1 MTDLTRAETD
11 ALLGFSCS
19 DEQWACISAPPEPFV
34 IVAGAGTGKTAV
46 MAARVLW
53 LVASGRVAA
62 HQVLGLTFTNKAAAE
77 LAARVSRLLD
87 VWHRSRRVADGARG
101 IGAGPGTGPGPVTA
115 VGADDT
121 QGEPTISTY
130 HSFARRLV
138 DEEGLRVGIEPGA
151 RLLPASAVAQL
162 AYRLVCRSDALAV
175 TTHTPAKVA
184 ADVMTLDAHLAEQ
197 TLTTDEVR
205 AHCRAVIADA
215 VSADRPTKPVRD
227 VGATAARRL
236 ELLDLVDE
244 LRAARSAIGGVDFSD
259 HMRLCVDLVR
269 RSPQLVEQLR
279 AEFPV
284 VLLDEY
290 QDTSIAQRV
299 ILSTLFRG
307 SAVTAVGDPL
317 QAIYGWRSASVANIA
332 AFGQHFGGATGEAPT
347 RVLSV
352 NRRSGAPILAAANM
366 IATELRADH
375 PQVAPL
381 RAPDDRPAQ
390 VRAALL
396 PTIGEERDWVV
407 DQVEAMVAAGR
418 PPQEIGILGRTND
431 SLLPL
436 HAALVARGIPASVS
450 GVAALESSPASL
462 AVLSTMRLL
471 ADPAD
476 NRACVA
482 LLSGPRWRL
491 GPADLAALAAR
502 AVELAEGPRPGTA
515 TGADLVAVL
524 LEQTRRPDQVER
536 PSLLEAAADPG
547 PRMSPAAIAR
557 LAELRT
563 ELRWLHGRVGDPLPE
578 LVARIVTITGAAV
591 EAALLARTSV
601 GQGGP
606 EGPGAGGDGTDAA
619 LEGLVAL
626 ADDFSDIDGR
636 TGLGAFLAHLDA
648 AELLGSEE
656 EVDLPLLPGCVQL
669 MTMHKAKGLEFPVV
683 ALPHLSAGQ
692 FPGSKGMDRWT
703 TQARV
708 VPFELRDDRH
718 VLPHL
723 VELSSTALTG
733 FDAACR
739 AADRGGDD
747 RLAYVAATR
756 AQDVLLASGHWWGE
770 TQKAP
775 RGPSPYLE
783 ALRAQADAVPVG
795 GAEEWARPPEPD
807 ADGSAPTNPSLDG
820 QAEVPWPTVGLRAD
834 DPTIRAAQA
843 VEALLTAAADPA
855 PTAWPA
861 LAGPP
866 TPSGP
871 PLPPVAPEVAGWV
884 HREVAG
890 WDDALALV
898 LSGPAG
904 YPDPGGSPGL
914 PQVLSASAAMDLARD
929 PTGFASR
936 IARPMPV
943 RRNRSA
949 ELGSAFHAWVESRLG
964 VQPLITDDLLPG
976 AADEGISSDED
987 LAALKE
993 AFERLPHAAA
1003 IPAGLEVPFAVGL
1016 GERLIRGRIDAVFPA
1031 LPGAPAEVRW
1041 DVVDWKTSAREKADP
1056 LQLAIYRLAWAELR
1070 GIPLETIRASFVYV
1084 RTGRIDSPDP
1094 LPDRDQLMALL
1105 DSAQAG
1111 AGIPASGSVPA

>member
-1 MTDLTRAETD
+1 MTDLTRGELD
-11 ALLGFSCS
+11 ALLGFPCS

-77 LAARVSRLLD
+77 LAARVSKLLD
-87 VWHRSRRVADGARG
+87 VWHRSRRVSNAAEAADASLTP
-101 IGAGPGTGPGPVTA
+101 AET
-115 VGADDT
+115 D
-121 QGEPTISTY
+121 GEPTISTY

-138 DEEGLRVGIEPGA
+138 DEQGLRVGIEPGA

-162 AYRLVCRSDALAV
+162 AYRLVCRSDALQRA
-175 TTHTPAKVA
+175 THTPAKVA
-184 ADVMTLDAHLAEQ
+184 ADVVTLDAHLAEQ
-197 TLTTDEVR
+197 TLSTDEVR
-205 AHCRAVIADA
+205 GHCHQVIADA
-215 VSADRPTKPVRD
+215 ATVAKPTKATRD
-227 VGATAARRL
+227 LAEAAGRRL
-236 ELLDLVDE
+236 ELLDLVDA
-244 LRAARSAIGGVDFSD
+244 LRAARAASGGVDFSD

-269 RSPQLVEQLR
+269 RSPELVEQLR
-279 AEFPV
+279 EEFPV

-332 AFGQHFGGATGEAPT
+332 AFGQHFGDDSGLAPT

-352 NRRSGAPILAAANM
+352 NRRSGVPILDAANT
-366 IATELRADH
+366 IATELRGDH
-375 PQVAPL
+375 PEVAPL
-381 RAPDDRPAQ
+381 RAPDVRPAE

-396 PTIGEERDWVV
+396 ATVGEEREWIVE
-407 DQVEAMVAAGR
+407 QVAAMVEAGR
-418 PPQEIGILGRTND
+418 PPEEIGILGRTND

-462 AVLSTMRLL
+462 AALSTMRLL

-491 GPADLAALAAR
+491 GTADLAALAAR
-502 AVELAEGPRPGTA
+502 AVELAGGPPR
-515 TGADLVAVL
+515 GASDGETLASVL
-524 LEQTRRPDQVER
+524 AAQARQPDQVEL

-547 PRMSPAAIAR
+547 TALSAAAIAR
-557 LAELRT
+557 LAEFRA
-563 ELRWLHGRVGDPLPE
+563 ELRWLHARIGDPLPE
-578 LVARIVTITGAAV
+578 LVARVVTISGAGIEAV
-591 EAALLARTSV
+591 LLARAQAPSRL
-601 GQGGP
+601 GGP
-606 EGPGAGGDGTDAA
+606 DAVGGETD
-619 LEGLVAL
+619 VAL
-626 ADDFSDIDGR
+626 DGLIALAEDFADIDGR

-683 ALPHLSAGQ
+683 LLPHLSRGQ

-723 VELSSTALTG
+723 AELSSAGLRA
-733 FDAACR
+733 FDEECR
-739 AADRGGDD
+739 THDRGGDD
-747 RLAYVAATR
+747 RLAYVAVTR
-756 AQDVLLASGHWWGE
+756 ARDVLVASGHWWGD

-783 ALRAQADAVPVG
+783 ALRAQAEPRPT
-795 GAEEWARPPEPD
+795 GAADPWAEPPEPD
-807 ADGSAPTNPSLDG
+807 EDGTPPTNPGLDRYD
-820 QAEVPWPTVGLRAD
+820 EVPWPLPD
-834 DPTIRAAQA
+834 DEPGH
-843 VEALLTAAADPA
+843 
-855 PTAWPA
+855 PTAWAVRAVSA
-861 LAGPP
+861 LMAAGMSTPGHP
-866 TPSGP
+866 IETRPSGP
-871 PLPPVAPEVAGWV
+871 GRDAPAASLPMAAPAVPTEAAAWV

-890 WDDALALV
+890 WDDAMTLV
-898 LSGPAG
+898 LAGPAG
-904 YPDPGGSPGL
+904 LPDLAGSGGGGLTGGGL
-914 PQVLSASAAMDLARD
+914 PSVLSASAAMDLARD
-929 PTGFASR
+929 PAGFAAR
-936 IARPMPV
+936 VARPMPV

-976 AADEGISSDED
+976 AADEEISSDED

-993 AFERLPHAAA
+993 AFERLPHAGAVPQA
-1003 IPAGLEVPFAVGL
+1003 LEVPFALGL

-1031 LPGAPAEVRW
+1031 LPGAPPGVQW
-1041 DVVDWKTSAREKADP
+1041 DVVDWKTSTSHQADP

-1070 GIPLETIRASFVYV
+1070 EVPLAAVRASFVYV
-1084 RTGRIDSPDP
+1084 RTGSVDYLHE
-1094 LPDRDQLMALL
+1094 LPDRERLVSLL
-1105 DSAQAG
+1105 G
-1111 AGIPASGSVPA
+1111 AP